1 MKYETMEKLEKMA
14 CTELD
19 EIARS
24 GGFSASTAELA
35 KNLVSMCQKLC
46 MMKDGYGSSGD
57 GYWEASGGY
66 GSYSDDGMGGNGTSR
81 RSMRRSRATGRYMSS
96 GREEMLDSM
105 DRLMRS
111 GDLSPDEEREAKR
124 FMQMLDKA

>member
-19 EIARS
+19 EIARNGS
-24 GGFSASTAELA
+24 FSASTVEVA

-46 MMKDGYGSSGD
+46 MMKDDYGSSGD

-66 GSYSDDGMGGNGTSR
+66 GAYRDDGMGGNGMSR
-81 RSMRRSRATGRYMSS
+81 RSMRRSRTTGRYMSN
-96 GREEMLDSM
+96 GRDEMIDTM

>member
-14 CTELD
+14 CAELD
-19 EIARS
+19 EIAMS

-35 KNLVSMCQKLC
+35 KNLVSMCQKIG
-46 MMKDGYGSSGD
+46 MMMDGAGRSGD

-66 GSYSDDGMGGNGTSR
+66 GAYRDDGMGGNGMSR
-81 RSMRRSRATGRYMSS
+81 RSMRRSRTTGRYMSN
-96 GREEMLDSM
+96 GRDEMIDTM

>member
-19 EIARS
+19 EIARNGS
-24 GGFSASTAELA
+24 FSASTVEIA

-46 MMKDGYGSSGD
+46 MMKDDLGSSG
-57 GYWEASGGY
+57 GGY
-66 GSYSDDGMGGNGTSR
+66 GAYRDDGMGGNGMSR
-81 RSMRRSRATGRYMSS
+81 RSMRRSRTTGRYMSS
-96 GREEMLDSM
+96 GREEMLDNM

>member
-19 EIARS
+19 EIARNGS
-24 GGFSASTAELA
+24 FSASTVEIA

-46 MMKDGYGSSGD
+46 MMKDDLGSSGD

-66 GSYSDDGMGGNGTSR
+66 GAYRDDGMGGNGMSR
-81 RSMRRSRATGRYMSS
+81 RSMRRSRTTGRYMSS
-96 GREEMLDSM
+96 GREEMLDNM